1 VDAPNENDGHVAI
14 ARILRPRGRIGEMVA
29 EVLSDDPGRFDD
41 LRRVFIE
48 NPGGSPQPAEL
59 ADVWW
64 HQGRLILRLAGIDS
78 IDQADQ
84 LRGRLVLVPRQER
97 AALGKHRYYVSE
109 IIGCVV
115 LDRRGSLVGE
125 VVGVEPTGGV
135 DLLKVRRATQADAKS
150 DEVLIPLA
158 QEICSEIDVEA
169 RRIVIEP
176 PEGLLE
182 AND

>member
-1 VDAPNENDGHVAI
+1 
-14 ARILRPRGRIGEMVA
+14 MVA
-29 EVLSDDPGRFDD
+29 EVLTDAPGRFDD

-48 NPGGSPQPAEL
+48 NPGGDPQPAVL

-64 HQGRLILRLAGIDS
+64 HQGRLILRLAGVDS
-78 IDQADQ
+78 IDQADA

-97 AALGKHRYYVSE
+97 AALGRHRYYVSE

-115 LDRRGSLVGE
+115 LDRRGSLIGE

-135 DLLKVRRATQADAKS
+135 DLLKVRRAAQADAKSDES